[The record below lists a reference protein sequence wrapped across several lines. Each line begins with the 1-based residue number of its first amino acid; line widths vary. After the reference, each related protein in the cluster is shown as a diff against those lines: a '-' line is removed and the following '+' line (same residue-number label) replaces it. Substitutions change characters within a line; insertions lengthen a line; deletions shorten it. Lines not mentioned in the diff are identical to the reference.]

1 MATTVTIRIET
12 MVMGSVS
19 GHTATIILRV
29 LHLYSIVLK
38 MDHYVERV
46 TGN

>member
-12 MVMGSVS
+12 IVMVSVS
-19 GHTATIILRV
+19 GHTAAVLRV
-29 LHLYSIVLK
+29 LHLYSVVLK